1 MTNYHQ
7 QETLYQA
14 QSRAMH
20 GARVYVIM
28 QDARLAAR
36 LSFHYS
42 RSNQSCTAYLWIEGA
57 GISKGVARGGG
68 YDRMTHAAYKA
79 AANPA
84 PLTLSGIDGMKE
96 RRDAILTAL
105 SHDDGYDWQW
115 HLHEAGFTVYSAI

>member
-1 MTNYHQ
+1 MANYHQ

-14 QSRAMH
+14 QSRATN

-28 QDARLAAR
+28 QGARLAAR

-42 RSNQSCTAYLWIEGA
+42 RSNQSCAAYLWIEGA

-84 PLTLSGIDGMKE
+84 PLTLGDIDGMKE
-96 RRDAILTAL
+96 RRDAILAAL
-105 SHDDGYDWQW
+105 SHDDGHDWAH
-115 HLHEAGFTVYSAI
+115 HLMEAGFTVYSAI

>member
-14 QSRAMH
+14 QSRAINGAQVYVVLD
-20 GARVYVIM
+20 GARVV
-28 QDARLAAR
+28 AR

-57 GISKGVARGGG
+57 GISKGVARGNG
-68 YDRMTHAAYKA
+68 YDRRTHAVA
-79 AANPA
+79 AAAKNA
-84 PLTLSGIDGMKE
+84 PPTTLGAIDGYTT

-105 SHDDGYDWQW
+105 RHDNGHDWAW
-115 HLHEAGFTVYSAI
+115 HLVEAGFDVVTAI